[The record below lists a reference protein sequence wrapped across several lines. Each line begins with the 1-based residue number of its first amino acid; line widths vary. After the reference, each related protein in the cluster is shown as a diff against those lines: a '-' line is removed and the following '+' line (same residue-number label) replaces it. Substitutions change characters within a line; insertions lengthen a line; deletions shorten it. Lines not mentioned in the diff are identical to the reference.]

1 MHYVIKRKR
10 RNDFGVKGMKKGV
23 RKAIN
28 NVSNSAV
35 GRAAKTIGKN
45 YKKAFTNNVGLAKR
59 LLKQKNIGHKLT
71 GAYVAATTPF
81 ATAVGGTALNL
92 KSGYKGA
99 KKMITGKDSAIR
111 KKCTYKDYGVKGMK
125 KGVRKAIKDSL
136 IIMAYRKRQ
145 LRDAKVAY
153 LKAKKRCLARRD
165 SNLRRYSDGDI
176 KSLLQKLKDQF
187 MKIKDGLKQ
196 FTKDHPTLNR
206 LLKVLSSLVVMLG
219 TEQIA
224 GGQIWVK
231 DYNKYQKM
239 NQDLKSGIIELEREN
254 DGSFGMSKIPNKY
267 MLGLKFCIA
276 LVGKIIGIALL
287 VSAAKPNKNS
297 AARRKKNSDSSYH
310 YDSRAKLIIAKHRYQ
325 DALRRYQDSV
335 LDTLKQK
342 FKSVLEKIK
351 KTVKEYIKAFPFLS
365 SLTAGLMSMS
375 SVGDAYGIVAGAP
388 KILSTLEYQSKLI
401 DQQDF
406 SAYGKAGLKTRNVL
420 LALYVVAKQII
431 KSIIKLK
438 IAKGISETL
447 KEK

>member
-1 MHYVIKRKR
+1 
-10 RNDFGVKGMKKGV
+10 V

-71 GAYVAATTPF
+71 GAYLAAMTPF
-81 ATAVGGTALNL
+81 ETAVGGTALNL

-111 KKCTYKDYGVKGMK
+111 KKCTYKDYGVKGIK

-136 IIMAYRKRQ
+136 IVMAYRKRQ
-145 LRDAKVAY
+145 LRDAKAAY

-165 SNLRRYSDGDI
+165 SNLRRY
-176 KSLLQKLKDQF
+176 
-187 MKIKDGLKQ
+187 
-196 FTKDHPTLNR
+196 R
-206 LLKVLSSLVVMLG
+206 
-219 TEQIA
+219 
-224 GGQIWVK
+224 
-231 DYNKYQKM
+231 
-239 NQDLKSGIIELEREN
+239 
-254 DGSFGMSKIPNKY
+254 
-267 MLGLKFCIA
+267 
-276 LVGKIIGIALL
+276 
-287 VSAAKPNKNS
+287 
-297 AARRKKNSDSSYH
+297 
-310 YDSRAKLIIAKHRYQ
+310 DSRTMLIIAKHHYQ